1 VFAIVVIVYE
11 ILALPIY
18 GVLFRLAGAF
28 TEFQDYGGVL
38 LMSISTILL
47 IVGNFYFT

>member
-1 VFAIVVIVYE
+1 VTYTESPASQAKFNTAFAIVVIVYE

-28 TEFQDYGGVL
+28 A
-38 LMSISTILL
+38 
-47 IVGNFYFT
+47 